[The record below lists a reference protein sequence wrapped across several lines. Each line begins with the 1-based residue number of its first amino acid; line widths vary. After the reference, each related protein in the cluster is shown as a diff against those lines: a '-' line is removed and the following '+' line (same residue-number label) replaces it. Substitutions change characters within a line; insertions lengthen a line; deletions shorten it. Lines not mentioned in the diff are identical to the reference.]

1 MFYRGSSS
9 RREQGM
15 GLGLAVAKWVADCHG
30 WPISASPEEGQGVC
44 FTIVIPLPE

>member
-1 MFYRGSSS
+1 
-9 RREQGM
+9 M

-30 WPISASPEEGQGVC
+30 WMISASPEEGQGVC